1 MTNRTQSALKPWI
14 QPSLAALLIWFTCL
28 PAQAAEYC
36 LQPGKKNEKNPDTV
50 VCCSTPAGWQ
60 AWKDEPNYED
70 RIKRLDPLSKGW
82 LQRLV
87 SFHQPNCKQ
96 GPECPYLSLDTRG
109 RDSRGQPDV
118 ETGLREL
125 LNESE
130 QLQDLSPRKPPCV
143 LVSRFGSFHI
153 ENSGDVTIWQIRCPS
168 GNQSFVSLFAQRDM
182 LVTIQL
188 GGPAI
193 KHLVPKLDSLE
204 ELARS
209 VRLTDTSLALPDLV
223 EIDAVGLSDE
233 AIRQQLTQL
242 TPVGTPMERVHEV
255 LEWRFRPKGNQQI
268 SRLENLHW
276 VKNDLHMEIDS
287 YPNAGPSA
295 TVVEAFWK
303 SDKQHKLREVEIRR
317 CVIEYKSKRAIPVP
331 H

>member
-1 MTNRTQSALKPWI
+1 MSARVQSSLKQGI
-14 QPSLAALLIWFTCL
+14 RASLTVHFIWFTFL
-28 PAQAAEYC
+28 SVQAAEYC
-36 LQPGKKNEKNPDTV
+36 LRPGKDSV
-50 VCCSTPAGWQ
+50 VCCTSPAEWQ
-60 AWKDEPNYED
+60 AWKDDPDYQD
-70 RIKRLDPLSKGW
+70 RLKRLDAYSRTW
-82 LQRLV
+82 FQRLV

-96 GPECPYLSLDTRG
+96 GPECPYLALDTRS
-109 RDSRGQPDV
+109 RDSRGQPNV

-125 LNESE
+125 LDESE

-143 LVSRFGSFHI
+143 VVSRFGSFHI
-153 ENSGDVTIWQIRCPS
+153 ENSGEVTIWQIRCPS
-168 GNQSFVSLFAQRDM
+168 GSQSFVSLFAQRDV
-182 LVTIQL
+182 LLTVQL
-188 GGPAI
+188 GGANI
-193 KHLVPKLDSLE
+193 KDLVPKLDSLK

-209 VRLTDTSLALPDLV
+209 VRVDDVSVTLPDLV
-223 EIDAVGLSDE
+223 EIDAVGVSDE

-276 VKNDLHMEIDS
+276 VKNNLQMEIDS

-295 TVVEAFWK
+295 TVVQAFWK

-317 CVIEYKSKRAIPVP
+317 HVIEYKFKPAIPVP